1 MDTAASGTANFPQR
15 ALGYAHRR
23 ARVFWFWWMGMIF
36 GLPGLAQAAVLAA
49 TGQSPENGLVLAGLG
64 LAISGA
70 GWLMAIGPRFTR
82 TDPRPADDVNRA
94 EQYVRIAPGSAI
106 GMIAVM
112 VAIVVAIMIATPR
125 GTAPD
130 VLPILALLVVFP
142 VPVAAGLL
150 YSAHLHRHRERF
162 FAGWLE
168 RR

>member
-1 MDTAASGTANFPQR
+1 MDTKTPGTADFSQL

-23 ARVFWFWWMGMIF
+23 ARVFLFWWMGMVF
-36 GLPGLAQAAVLAA
+36 ALPGAAQAAVLAA

-64 LAISGA
+64 LVISGA
-70 GWLMAIGPRFTR
+70 GWLIALGPRFTR
-82 TDPRPADDVNRA
+82 KDPRPADDVNRA
-94 EQYVRIAPGSAI
+94 EQYVRIAPGTAV

-112 VAIVVAIMIATPR
+112 VAIVVALMVATPR

-130 VLPILALLVVFP
+130 VLPILAFLVAFP
-142 VPVAAGLL
+142 LPVAAGML

-162 FAGWLE
+162 YASWLQ